1 MTDPDSSNPTNG
13 LPTKTGDVQCS
24 SNESARNGTTSSSI
38 DNATRAEHPAA
49 DLNNEGKY
57 PSNHTINWEDGQS
70 APPLNASPKLPSDPS
85 SMVTSKYMSSVVLT
99 AVHSSSSF
107 PKSIAANPNAYIYA
121 ISPPSIS
128 ELIGSLDEFT
138 IPNKIYRDAYYS
150 DEIDAPDN
158 PREYAGL
165 LYHLNGGV
173 GLSTLDEWGG
183 GQSVDMSN
191 ANPRSKGK
199 AKAITQ
205 CDHTPSGGWEYASC
219 PPSHREVKKWLTS
232 DAGRRLLKKSEIPSQ
247 VGSFR
252 GTTHGVILN
261 LFVRLKGPRKPIHMA

>member
-1 MTDPDSSNPTNG
+1 MSLPCSSNPTNG
-13 LPTKTGDVQCS
+13 LPTKMGYVQCS
-24 SNESARNGTTSSSI
+24 SNESAPIGTTTSNSI
-38 DNATRAEHPAA
+38 DSATRAEHLAA
-49 DLNNEGKY
+49 VLNNEGKY
-57 PSNHTINWEDGQS
+57 PSNRTIGWEDGQS
-70 APPLNASPKLPSDPS
+70 AHPLNRSHKLSSDPS
-85 SMVTSKYMSSVVLT
+85 SMVTPKSTSSVVPT

-107 PKSIAANPNAYIYA
+107 PKSIAANPNAYIYV

-128 ELIGSLDEFT
+128 ELIGTLDEFT

-150 DEIDAPDN
+150 NEIDAPDN

-165 LYHLNGGV
+165 LYHLNGGD

-183 GQSVDMSN
+183 GQSYVGMSN
-191 ANPRSKGK
+191 ANLRSKSK
-199 AKAITQ
+199 ARAMTQ

-232 DAGRRLLKKSEIPSQ
+232 DASRRLLKKSEIPSQ

-252 GTTHGVILN
+252 NPTHVIL
-261 LFVRLKGPRKPIHMA
+261 